1 MEYLE
6 EIELNV
12 PPEMSPKEL
21 ELSTPEYI
29 ESYNA
34 HRRQMQEARDDLY
47 KELTSIQSRF
57 DEASAAGTTLQ
68 VLDTDYES
76 YLMLFMCKEHE
87 KYAD

>member
-12 PPEMSPKEL
+12 PPELSPKEL
-21 ELSTPEYI
+21 ELSTADYI
-29 ESYNA
+29 QNYNT
-34 HRRQMQEARDDLY
+34 HRLQMQEARDDLY

-57 DEASAAGTTLQ
+57 DEASTAGNVLQ